1 LLIMFLSVALFT
13 DRAPSVVTPATVG
26 RMIDRYGAKQTVH
39 KLSNAVPNDTHTD
52 FGDFDKVLDGIAS
65 GDAHWLRLVPRLAPG
80 TDAGAAES
88 LPIVI
93 AQALPKNPVGVLRL
107 IKRDAS
113 WIDACGYPMIEP
125 TRKEMRA
132 YFKSVI
138 PAVRSVHEP
147 ALQSVKRNCLSELLK
162 AQRTP

>member
-1 LLIMFLSVALFT
+1 MHVSHRLRSLRAQCQLSTHCGHRPYPTSSSLLGEEGGVSTLLIMFLSVALFA

-80 TDAGAAES
+80 TD
-88 LPIVI
+88 
-93 AQALPKNPVGVLRL
+93 
-107 IKRDAS
+107 
-113 WIDACGYPMIEP
+113 
-125 TRKEMRA
+125 
-132 YFKSVI
+132 
-138 PAVRSVHEP
+138 
-147 ALQSVKRNCLSELLK
+147 
-162 AQRTP
+162 